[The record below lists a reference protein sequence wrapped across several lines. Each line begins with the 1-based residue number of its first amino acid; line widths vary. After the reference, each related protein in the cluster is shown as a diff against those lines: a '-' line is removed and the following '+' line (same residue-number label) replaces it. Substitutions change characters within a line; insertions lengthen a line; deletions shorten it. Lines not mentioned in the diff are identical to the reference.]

1 MAQTPDSTTKHIAE
15 IQTSDREAA
24 RKAVAQGVQSAKEKW
39 IEAPLIVE
47 ALALELVSVAQTNH
61 SSSMMAA
68 YLRNLA
74 DAMEAQATYH

>member
-1 MAQTPDSTTKHIAE
+1 MAQTSESASKRIAE
-15 IQTSDREAA
+15 IKTSDRKAA

-47 ALALELVSVAQTNH
+47 ALALELVSVAQIN
-61 SSSMMAA
+61 SSSNMTAA

-74 DAMEAQATYH
+74 DVMEAQATYH

>member
-1 MAQTPDSTTKHIAE
+1 MAQTSQNLTQHIAK
-15 IQTSDREAA
+15 IKTSDRDAA
-24 RKAVAQGVQSAKEKW
+24 RKAVAQGVQDAKDKW

-61 SSSMMAA
+61 SSNKMAA

-74 DAMEAQATYH
+74 DAMEAQPSYH